1 MLVAKKARCA
11 PQQHWQRRN
20 DMQFSVGDKVV
31 HPHHGP
37 GRFMGADRR
46 EFRDG
51 KKLYYELE
59 IPAQELSVFLPSE
72 AMKAIGVRPAMSRAR
87 LPRVLTRLRS
97 RPRRL
102 SEDFKQRQEEVW
114 EKLRTGRVM
123 ELAEVVRDL
132 AWHEKRDHLTKR
144 DTELLAQGTQRLAA
158 EMALVSGTEVP
169 DMEQTINE
177 TLAASMSSAVERDRR
192 N

>member
-1 MLVAKKARCA
+1 M
-11 PQQHWQRRN
+11 H
-20 DMQFSVGDKVV
+20 FSVGDKVV

-37 GRFMGADRR
+37 GHIRGADRR
-46 EFRDG
+46 EFLDG

-87 LPRVLTRLRS
+87 LPRVLTRLSS
-97 RPRRL
+97 RPSRL
-102 SEDFKQRQEEVW
+102 SEDFKQRQEEIW

-123 ELAEVVRDL
+123 KLAEVVRDL
-132 AWHEKRDHLTKR
+132 TWHEKRDHLTKR
-144 DTELLAQGTQRLAA
+144 DAELLAQGTQRLAA
-158 EMALVSGTEVP
+158 EMALVSGTEVA
-169 DMEQTINE
+169 DMEQTIND
-177 TLAASMSSAVERDRR
+177 TLAASMSSALERDRR